1 MVFRRTVRGLVEA
14 LPLFV
19 GLTAWC
25 SVSYLRQTVL
35 LSAYETP
42 ETRALFNQSLK
53 NVAGKIRTEKRWTPI
68 EVPEGIDQNFV
79 QFDCSNP
86 KDEPE
91 KRFQHF
97 TTQVCVQV
105 AMFAG
110 GSC

>member
-1 MVFRRTVRGLVEA
+1 MLSSA
-14 LPLFV
+14 
-19 GLTAWC
+19 A
-25 SVSYLRQTVL
+25 YLRQTVL

-53 NVAGKIRTEKRWTPI
+53 NVAGRIRTERRWPPI

-91 KRFQHF
+91 KRFQFF
-97 TTQVCVQV
+97 TTQVRQTERRIALLSEFV
-105 AMFAG
+105 G
-110 GSC
+110 